1 MTLREL
7 KEKFNARI
15 RHRSPEW
22 DRIIREAREDL
33 NDTYTYE
40 DLNDTYYKL
49 ARQQYIMPARH
60 SGKSLWDA
68 YNISNYLLDNYDISV
83 ADKFKELVDYFG
95 KQYVYIDEN
104 HITSKNIDADAL
116 STLLLEDTY
125 DEN

>member
-33 NDTYTYE
+33 NDTY
-40 DLNDTYYKL
+40 YKL

-60 SGKSLWDA
+60 NGKSLWDA

-83 ADKFKELVDYFG
+83 ADNFKELVDYFG

>member
-15 RHRSPEW
+15 RHRHPEW
-22 DRIIREAREDL
+22 DRIIRETREYL

-40 DLNDTYYKL
+40 DLNDTYYEL

-60 SGKSLWDA
+60 NGKSLWDA
-68 YNISNYLLDNYDISV
+68 YNISNYLENYDISV
-83 ADKFKELVDYFG
+83 SDNLKELVDYFN
-95 KQYVYIDEN
+95 KEYMCIYEN

-125 DEN
+125 DES

>member
-40 DLNDTYYKL
+40 GLNDTYYEL
-49 ARQQYIMPARH
+49 ARQQYIMLARH

-68 YNISNYLLDNYDISV
+68 YNISNYLENCDISV
-83 ADKFKELVDYFG
+83 ADNLKELVDHFNKEYMCI
-95 KQYVYIDEN
+95 YEN
-104 HITSKNIDADAL
+104 HMTSKNIDADAL

-125 DEN
+125 DES

>member
-15 RHRSPEW
+15 RHRNPEW
-22 DRIIREAREDL
+22 DQIIREAREDL
-33 NDTYTYE
+33 NDKYYE
-40 DLNDTYYKL
+40 AFD
-49 ARQQYIMPARH
+49 RHQYIMPARH
-60 SGKSLWDA
+60 SGKSLWDV
-68 YNISNYLLDNYDISV
+68 YNYLENCDISV
-83 ADKFKELVDYFG
+83 ADNLKELVDYFG
-95 KQYVYIDEN
+95 KQYMYIDEN

>member
-22 DRIIREAREDL
+22 DQIIKEAREDL
-33 NDTYTYE
+33 SE
-40 DLNDTYYKL
+40 TYYE
-49 ARQQYIMPARH
+49 AFDRHQYIMPARH

-68 YNISNYLLDNYDISV
+68 YNISKYLLENYDVSV
-83 ADKFKELVDYFG
+83 ADNFKELVDYFG
-95 KQYVYIDEN
+95 KQYMYIDGSY
-104 HITSKNIDADAL
+104 ITSKNIDADAL
-116 STLLLEDTY
+116 SILLLEDTY